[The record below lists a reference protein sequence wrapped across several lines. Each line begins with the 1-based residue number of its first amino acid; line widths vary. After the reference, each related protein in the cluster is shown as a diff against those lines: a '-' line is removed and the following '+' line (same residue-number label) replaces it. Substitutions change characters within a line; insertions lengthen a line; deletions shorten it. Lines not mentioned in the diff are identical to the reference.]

1 MHSSASW
8 LRSTRPWLDDARW
21 PETSALI
28 DEVFGA
34 KGSVLTSV
42 GVLPNCE
49 LEFLFWRSY
58 YRGVGRP
65 EWYQEYFRDYYAED
79 ERLPRLGVLPDS
91 KIVRVADLFSEQEL
105 KTSRTYNEVLA
116 RFDGQNGLMVRLDG
130 PSGSHIVWG
139 IADPVDASGWSSWRI
154 DMIGRVF
161 PHLRQYVSVR
171 SALVDAGALGRSLT
185 ELLGTTRTGVIQLDR
200 SGRIVEANDLAR
212 NLLRRNEG
220 LSDHDGALRTSRP
233 EDNDRLQDL
242 LARAMPRFGGQG
254 ASGSMLVRRPSLL
267 PRFALHVKPVTSR
280 ELDHRPR
287 RVAAL
292 VLIVDPVE
300 QARIDPGFVEAA
312 LGLSPA
318 ETEGRGA
325 ARRGPDRPPDRG
337 EDGPRIQH
345 GAYAPE
351 AYLRQA
357 RGVATVR
364 GGAARVG
371 AVETAGVPRLGASA
385 AVLRACGREVSGSAR
400 RRHPPHARGRR
411 GLRGRVPRGAPG
423 TTRRRSRSRGACSG
437 QSRAACLH

>member
-1 MHSSASW
+1 MNRQDAFERVVAS
-8 LRSTRPWLDDARW
+8 LNEAMLDDARW

-28 DEVFGA
+28 DEAFGA

-58 YRGVGRP
+58 YRGVDRP
-65 EWYQEYFRDYYAED
+65 EWQQEYFRDYYAED
-79 ERLPRLGVLPDS
+79 ERLPRMGVLPDS

-116 RFDGQNGLMVRLDG
+116 RFDGQNGLNVRLDG

-154 DMIGRVF
+154 DMIGRVL

-185 ELLGTTRTGVIQLDR
+185 GLLGTTRTGVIQLDR

-280 ELDHRPR
+280 EVDHRPR

-318 ETEGRGA
+318 ETEVAVLLAEGRTAPQIAAKTGRG
-325 ARRGPDRPPDRG
+325 
-337 EDGPRIQH
+337 
-345 GAYAPE
+345 YS
-351 AYLRQA
+351 
-357 RGVATVR
+357 TVR
-364 GGAARVG
+364 THLKHIFAKL
-371 AVETAGVPRLGASA
+371 GVSRQFEVAQLVLALSRLP
-385 AVLRACGREVSGSAR
+385 VSR
-400 RRHPPHARGRR
+400 D
-411 GLRGRVPRGAPG
+411 
-423 TTRRRSRSRGACSG
+423 
-437 QSRAACLH
+437 